1 MRVKFISF
9 FALTGLATLSGCG
22 TSPRTQFITLST
34 VPPKTIVSYSGPSLI
49 VGRVR
54 LPPELDRLSLVRYL
68 GDNQVDVNGVVQW
81 AAPLDL
87 LVRSALAQDIAD
99 RLPRG
104 HVIIPGEVQPSGPAK
119 VMVVTFAEF
128 RISERGTVT
137 LTAVWSLLNAA
148 TEKELTSQECTVHA
162 RAASATGGDIARA
175 ISVALGKLAEAMVV
189 QITKPV

>member
-1 MRVKFISF
+1 MRRFCPICCKGIAFIF
-9 FALTGLATLSGCG
+9 VAIVFADASN
-22 TSPRTQFITLST
+22 PAR
-34 VPPKTIVSYSGPSLI
+34 PPAGI
-49 VGRVR
+49 VGISGA
-54 LPPELDRLSLVRYL
+54 SL
-68 GDNQVDVNGVVQW
+68 VNGVVQW

-87 LVRSALAQDIAD
+87 LVRSALARDIAD